1 MLSLLIIFTPKPDS
15 IVLFFSIPAN
25 FVGNGRERKPYVLA
39 AEYSARLWP
48 NQTQGEVQVAA
59 RGTGTGPK

>member
-1 MLSLLIIFTPKPDS
+1 MLSLFTIFELKTGS
-15 IVLFFSIPAN
+15 ALLFFSIPEN

-48 NQTQGEVQVAA
+48 NQTQGEVQVASQEL
-59 RGTGTGPK
+59 GQN